1 MPNTEII
8 QDGSQKYA
16 IATPT
21 FGSAGNNYI
30 VESFTR
36 TDSSSRVDLNDGEGL
51 PLGAVVVPG
60 RVEVSLTV
68 QVGGE
73 DDTSRPKA
81 GDAITHNS
89 ETVVITEVALL
100 RHKAITD
107 ATTSQ
112 DTSQLIQSPFHSL
125 VKNFSHVESIRVF
138 RRCSK
143 THRRSY
149 TIRED
154 LSHRESSQFAYRY
167 TWV

>member
-1 MPNTEII
+1 MPNTSII

-21 FGSAGNNYI
+21 FGVASNSYI

-73 DDTSRPKA
+73 DDGSRPKA
-81 GDAITHNS
+81 GDALTHNS
-89 ETVVITEVALL
+89 ETVVITEVAL
-100 RHKAITD
+100 AET
-107 ATTSQ
+107 
-112 DTSQLIQSPFHSL
+112 QSDY
-125 VKNFSHVESIRVF
+125 
-138 RRCSK
+138 RRYNISGYIS
-143 THRRSY
+143 TNTVTASFP
-149 TIRED
+149 
-154 LSHRESSQFAYRY
+154 S
-167 TWV
+167 